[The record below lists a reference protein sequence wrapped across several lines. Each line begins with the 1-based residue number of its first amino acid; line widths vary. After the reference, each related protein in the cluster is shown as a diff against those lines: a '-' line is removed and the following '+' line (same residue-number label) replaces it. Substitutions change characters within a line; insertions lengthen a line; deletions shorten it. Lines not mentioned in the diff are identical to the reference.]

1 MHKAHPPT
9 LWTQQVEAL
18 GLALL
23 NRQGLREQGERGEEG
38 GGAQRWMHGLG
49 SEQLPL
55 QLGGGILGVL
65 PAPPPLPSPRHECR
79 KTTPS
84 PTRAR
89 SVCVSSHLQLL
100 HRGGVCVWLTLGV
113 VPEVNEEAGEGA
125 VGLLHE
131 RVSAPGGGGVGE

>member
-65 PAPPPLPSPRHECR
+65 PAPPSPAPRHECR
-79 KTTPS
+79 KTP
-84 PTRAR
+84 PPRAA
-89 SVCVSSHLQLL
+89 SV
-100 HRGGVCVWLTLGV
+100 
-113 VPEVNEEAGEGA
+113 
-125 VGLLHE
+125 
-131 RVSAPGGGGVGE
+131 